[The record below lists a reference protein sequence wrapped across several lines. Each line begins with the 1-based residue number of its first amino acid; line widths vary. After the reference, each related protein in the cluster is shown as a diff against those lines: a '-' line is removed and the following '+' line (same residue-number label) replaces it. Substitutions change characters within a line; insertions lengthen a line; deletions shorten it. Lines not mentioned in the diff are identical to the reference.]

1 MIESRNLYKDSL
13 PKSLQVQ
20 GLHPKEEALWLS
32 LYVGVLS
39 QTLNQDVVFA
49 NLYSFH
55 LIKTKPTIQYY
66 QELAILWIHEV
77 QYE

>member
-1 MIESRNLYKDSL
+1 MLVL
-13 PKSLQVQ
+13 
-20 GLHPKEEALWLS
+20 
-32 LYVGVLS
+32 LS

-55 LIKTKPTIQYY
+55 LIKNRPTIQYY

-77 QYE
+77 ENEQGWSNKGVKQALGFRVQHLKKIQE